1 MESIFPGDLAA
12 RHGRLLAWV
21 DSLFVDLAVLR
32 LVWGNW
38 GVVVPGVLYR
48 ANHPTPGRLAR
59 ARRRVGLKSVINLRG
74 ATRSGSDALSREQAG
89 RLGMVFID
97 MALSSGRAP
106 ARETMVALAD
116 ALRAAPKPAL
126 VHCKSGADRAGF
138 AAAVFLLLEGAPV
151 AVALGQLRLRY
162 GHLRGS
168 RAGVL
173 DAVLLRFETEG
184 EGRMDFL
191 DWVRTRYDAEAITAR
206 FKSGGIGGFLHD
218 RVLRRE

>member
-1 MESIFPGDLAA
+1 
-12 RHGRLLAWV
+12 
-21 DSLFVDLAVLR
+21 
-32 LVWGNW
+32 
-38 GVVVPGVLYR
+38 
-48 ANHPTPGRLAR
+48 
-59 ARRRVGLKSVINLRG
+59 
-74 ATRSGSDALSREQAG
+74 
-89 RLGMVFID
+89 
-97 MALSSGRAP
+97 
-106 ARETMVALAD
+106 MVALAD

-206 FKSGGIGGFLHD
+206 FKSGGIVWFLHD

>member
-1 MESIFPGDLAA
+1 MESIFPGDLKA

-21 DSLFVDLAVLR
+21 DSLFVDHAVLR
-32 LVWGNW
+32 LAWGNW

-89 RLGMVFID
+89 RLGMAFID

-106 ARETMVALAD
+106 ARETVLALAA
-116 ALRAAPKPAL
+116 ALLAAPKPAL

-138 AAAVFLLLEGAPV
+138 AAAVFLLLEGAAV
-151 AVALGQLRLRY
+151 AVALGQLSVRH

-173 DAVLLRFETEG
+173 
-184 EGRMDFL
+184 
-191 DWVRTRYDAEAITAR
+191 DAEAITAR